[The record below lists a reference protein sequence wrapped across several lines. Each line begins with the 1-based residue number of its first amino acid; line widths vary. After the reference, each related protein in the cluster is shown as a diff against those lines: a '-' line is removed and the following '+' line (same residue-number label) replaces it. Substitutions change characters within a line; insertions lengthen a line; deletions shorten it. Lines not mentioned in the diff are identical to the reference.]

1 MSGTLT
7 LEILLLLLVR
17 GEERSSG
24 PFYGSQNL
32 QQSPVPLSFNL
43 HKSIYTCLVGCP
55 PGPPATWYI
64 QRQVG
69 AVKPEP
75 ELTLR
80 ANIYMALTVFRALS

>member
-17 GEERSSG
+17 ERSSG

-32 QQSPVPLSFNL
+32 QWSPVPLSFNL
-43 HKSIYTCLVGCP
+43 HKSIYTCLAGCP
-55 PGPPATWYI
+55 PGPPATWYV

-69 AVKPEP
+69 AIKPEP

-80 ANIYMALTVFRALS
+80 ANIYIALTVYRALS

>member
-24 PFYGSQNL
+24 PFYDSQN
-32 QQSPVPLSFNL
+32 QQWSPVPLSFNL
-43 HKSIYTCLVGCP
+43 HKSIYTYLVGCP
-55 PGPPATWYI
+55 PGPPATWFI

-69 AVKPEP
+69 AIKPEP

-80 ANIYMALTVFRALS
+80 ANIYIVLTVYRVLF